1 MSSYSQNIQGGN
13 LQTEKSKNNSSL
25 SEANNI
31 IDLPVTTSEVPSV
44 DLKALSPYSETL
56 EDIINS
62 WNLDEP
68 LNAEGLDEA
77 SPEIK
82 FDTYLWIIRQKEK
95 ELNKYKSIAEESI
108 SRTQLWLE
116 RKEKNF
122 NNTIG
127 FLSNQIKYY
136 LKSSGIK
143 TLSLPNGTIG
153 LRKRPDILEIANEE
167 LFYENAKV
175 EFLRHT
181 PENYEPDLI
190 AIKKYI
196 KETSELP
203 KGVILKSQE
212 AKFYYKLTDN

>member
-1 MSSYSQNIQGGN
+1 MT
-13 LQTEKSKNNSSL
+13 TEKSRSNL
-25 SEANNI
+25 AESEVSNI
-31 IDLPVTTSEVPSV
+31 IDLPVSASESPPV
-44 DLKALSPYSETL
+44 DLKALSPYNETL
-56 EDIINS
+56 DDIISS

-77 SPEIK
+77 SPEVK

-95 ELNKYKSIAEESI
+95 ELNKYRSISEESI
-108 SRTQLWLE
+108 KRTQLWLE

-122 NNTIG
+122 STTII

-136 LKSSGIK
+136 LKSNGIK

-153 LRKRPDILEIANEE
+153 LRKRPDTLEIINEE

-181 PENYEPDLI
+181 PESYEPDLK
-190 AIKKYI
+190 AIKDYI
-196 KETSELP
+196 KQTSELP

-212 AKFYYKLTDN
+212 PKFYYKLTED

>member
-1 MSSYSQNIQGGN
+1 M
-13 LQTEKSKNNSSL
+13 QTEKSKSNSVN
-25 SEANNI
+25 SEVNNI
-31 IDLPVTTSEVPSV
+31 IDLPVTTSEIPPV
-44 DLKALSPYSETL
+44 DLKVLSPYSETL
-56 EDIINS
+56 EDIISS

-77 SPEIK
+77 SPEVK

-95 ELNKYKSIAEESI
+95 ELNKYRSISEESI
-108 SRTQLWLE
+108 KRTQLWLE

-122 NNTIG
+122 STTII

-136 LKSSGIK
+136 LKSNGIK

-153 LRKRPDILEIANEE
+153 LRKRPDTLEIINEE

-181 PENYEPDLI
+181 PESYEPDLK
-190 AIKKYI
+190 AIKDYI
-196 KETSELP
+196 KQTSELP

-212 AKFYYKLTDN
+212 PKFYYKLTED

>member
-1 MSSYSQNIQGGN
+1 M
-13 LQTEKSKNNSSL
+13 QTEKSQSNSTN

-31 IDLPVTTSEVPSV
+31 IDLPVTTSEIPPI
-44 DLKALSPYSETL
+44 DLKVLSPYAETL

-95 ELNKYKSIAEESI
+95 ELAKYKSISEESI
-108 SRTQLWLE
+108 NRTQLWLE

-122 NNTIG
+122 NSTIS
-127 FLSNQIKYY
+127 FLSNQIRYY
-136 LKSSGIK
+136 LKSNGIK
-143 TLSLPNGTIG
+143 SLSLPNGTIG
-153 LRKRPDILEIANEE
+153 LRKKPDTLEIVDEE

-181 PENYEPDLI
+181 PESYEPDLK
-190 AIKKYI
+190 AIKDYI
-196 KETSELP
+196 KQTSELP

-212 AKFYYKLTDN
+212 PKFYYKLTGD

>member
-1 MSSYSQNIQGGN
+1 M
-13 LQTEKSKNNSSL
+13 TEKSRSNL
-25 SEANNI
+25 AESEVSNI
-31 IDLPVTTSEVPSV
+31 IDLPVITSESPPV
-44 DLKALSPYSETL
+44 DLKVLSPYKETL

-68 LNAEGLDEA
+68 LNAECLDES

-95 ELNKYKSIAEESI
+95 ELNKYKSIAEGSI
-108 SRTQLWLE
+108 NRTQLWLE

-122 NNTIG
+122 NSTIS

-136 LKSSGIK
+136 LKSNGIK
-143 TLSLPNGTIG
+143 SLSLPNGTIG
-153 LRKRPDILEIANEE
+153 LRKRPDTLEIANEK

-181 PENYEPDLI
+181 PESYEPDLK
-190 AIKKYI
+190 AIKNFINKSNEI
-196 KETSELP
+196 P

-212 AKFYYKLTDN
+212 PKFFYKLTED

>member
-13 LQTEKSKNNSSL
+13 LLTEKSKNNSDS
-25 SEANNI
+25 SEVNNI
-31 IDLPVTTSEVPSV
+31 IDLPVTTSEIPPA
-44 DLKALSPYSETL
+44 DLKSLSPYKETL
-56 EDIINS
+56 EDIISS

-95 ELNKYKSIAEESI
+95 ELEKYRSISEESI
-108 SRTQLWLE
+108 NRTQLWLE

-122 NNTIG
+122 TSTIS
-127 FLSNQIKYY
+127 FLCNQIKYY
-136 LKSSGIK
+136 LKSNGIK
-143 TLSLPNGTIG
+143 SLSLPNGTIG
-153 LRKRPDILEIANEE
+153 LRKKPDTLEIANEE

-181 PENYEPDLI
+181 PESYEPDI
-190 AIKKYI
+190 KAIKGYI
-196 KETSELP
+196 KQTSELP

-212 AKFYYKLTDN
+212 PKFYYKLTED